1 MVSTLW
7 VIAVA
12 LAAGWIGYA
21 SGKRTAN
28 GRPDAAA
35 GVKAEIADAA
45 VTETAV
51 VTADETAGETASLL
65 EAQREASRNELLQT
79 VGHLRHDWMNDIQ
92 VLSGY
97 IQLKKYD
104 YLLPY
109 VEKIR
114 AKMQNESSLAKLGV
128 PSLIAYILTFRTEC
142 KEFELEVELPADIAL
157 NQLPIDVRTVESVVR
172 QVTSGFRRHAQ
183 DYLDEPNVLGIEMA
197 EEEEGLLLDF
207 VYRGQYDE
215 EALRTEL
222 DNELPAAHPGIDIEA
237 CELERGHAALAVRL
251 PYEERIS
258 ET

>member
-1 MVSTLW
+1 MESTLW

-12 LAAGWIGYA
+12 AAAGWLGYA
-21 SGKRTAN
+21 IGTRTAK
-28 GRPDAAA
+28 GKP
-35 GVKAEIADAA
+35 GA
-45 VTETAV
+45 VTEAEAV
-51 VTADETAGETASLL
+51 AAGETEHLL

-79 VGHLRHDWMNDIQ
+79 VGRLRHDWMNDIQ

-142 KEFELEVELPADIAL
+142 KEFELEIELPADIVL
-157 NQLPIDVRTVESVVR
+157 NQLPIDARTAEAVIR
-172 QVTSGFRRHAQ
+172 QMTSSFRRHAL
-183 DYLDEPNVLGIEMA
+183 DYIDEPNVLSIELA
-197 EEEEGLLLDF
+197 EEEDGLLLDF

-215 EALRTEL
+215 DALRAEL
-222 DNELPAAHPGIDIEA
+222 EDELPAAQPGIDIEA
-237 CELERGHAALAVRL
+237 CEIERGHAALAIRL

-258 ET
+258 LA